1 LLKKTRIEKLNNH
14 RFPPVVFLF
23 LAISYDIVMSIQ
35 LQCSNCRKSLKA
47 PESFAGKTARCPNC
61 KQQIVIPAAI
71 EPPEPEV
78 YYILEDAVARDDNSL
93 SSKVEPPPIAPQA
106 AVFAL
111 RSSELPPAKPVAEVD
126 ANHLPEPE
134 QEPAGATSQGRG
146 LYYIFALMLLPLVV
160 SIIRGRDHME
170 VRLMRT
176 LEAHPEIKSRIAAN
190 GEEFSMK
197 DFFAALP
204 DGRIEGAHLAYGT
217 WNHWYYAIAA
227 AAFFGLASFALFPQG
242 NAQWKHILL
251 IPVGT
256 ATFGIVFL
264 ISLQWI
270 AAFAQGW
277 IVSRSLIIMIVYYI
291 LYFIGFSYRA
301 AMDPNSGFLLSM
313 LGFTFGVGLCEEL
326 TKALPVAFHF
336 RSNPK
341 LDWQGACIWGLV
353 SGVGFGIAEGI
364 MYSSDFYNGLASVE
378 TYIVRFIPCVAMHA
392 IWTASAAIM
401 IWRRRDWFA
410 GESEW
415 SDLLV
420 SLLWVLA
427 VPMTLHG
434 LYDTLLKR
442 EMEGLALLTA
452 LASFAWLAF
461 LIEWTR
467 TSDESKSY
475 AH

>member
-1 LLKKTRIEKLNNH
+1 
-14 RFPPVVFLF
+14 
-23 LAISYDIVMSIQ
+23 MSIQ
-35 LQCSNCRKSLKA
+35 IQCPGCGKSLKA
-47 PESFAGKTARCPNC
+47 PDSFAGKTARCPNC
-61 KQQIVIPAAI
+61 KQQVAIPAAI

-78 YYILEDAVARDDNSL
+78 FYLLEDAVAKDDAL
-93 SSKVEPPPIAPQA
+93 SSSKAVPPPIAPQA
-106 AVFAL
+106 DVFDL
-111 RSSELPPAKPVAEVD
+111 RSPEPPPVKPVAGVAVSHLREPESESEPEHEPVD
-126 ANHLPEPE
+126 AKSH
-134 QEPAGATSQGRG
+134 GRG

-170 VRLMRT
+170 VRLVRT
-176 LEAHPEIKSRIAAN
+176 LEAHPEIKSRMVADDQ
-190 GEEFSMK
+190 EFSMK
-197 DFFAALP
+197 DFFASLP
-204 DGRIEGAHLAYGT
+204 DGRIEGAHLAYGS

-227 AAFFGLASFALFPQG
+227 AVFFGLASFALFPQG
-242 NAQWKHILL
+242 NAQWKHLLL

-277 IVSRSLIIMIVYYI
+277 IVSGNIIFMIVFYI
-291 LYFIGFSYRA
+291 LHFIGYSYRA

-341 LDWQGACIWGLV
+341 LDWQGACLWGLV

-461 LIEWTR
+461 LVEWAR
-467 TSDESKSY
+467 AGDKSNSF